1 MNAELSVT
9 TKTIKQVG
17 TYVHLA
23 GSTDAGL
30 VRSNNQDN
38 YFIDKLPQGILAIV
52 ADGMGGHKDGE
63 VASKLAIEAFLETFK
78 GNQERPPLIMGQA
91 IQAAN
96 LEIYDYSSE
105 VAGHQGMGTTLTAL
119 FLDDQVGIIGHVG
132 DSRAYLIR
140 DGQIEQLT
148 RDHSWVA
155 DRVRQGILTEFEAK
169 KHHWR
174 NVITNAIG
182 ATQEVSLDLFH
193 FVVQEDD
200 RLLLCSDGIST
211 LFTDEEILEIII
223 NNNPKDAVEKLITQ
237 ANELGSP
244 DNITALVIHVEAIN
258 AKSKNYYLPQVE
270 REPKSIKMSDTLGGI
285 LEIEDMY
292 PMRGFFANLQNQS
305 WYPFRYWLLAC
316 LGLFLLF
323 ILFSLQ

>member
-1 MNAELSVT
+1 MNAELLINS
-9 TKTIKQVG
+9 KTIKQAG
-17 TYVHLA
+17 MYVHLA
-23 GSTDAGL
+23 GSTDTGL

-63 VASKLAIEAFLETFK
+63 VASKIAIEAILETFK
-78 GNQERPPLIMGQA
+78 HNQERPPLTMGQA
-91 IQAAN
+91 IQVAN

-119 FLDDQVGIIGHVG
+119 FLDDQIAIIGHIG

-174 NVITNAIG
+174 NVITNALG

-193 FVVQEDD
+193 FVVEENDK
-200 RLLLCSDGIST
+200 LLLCSDGIST
-211 LFTDEEILEIII
+211 LFSNEEIFEIII
-223 NNNPKDAVEKLITQ
+223 DSSPKDAVEKLMFQ

-244 DNITALVIHVEAIN
+244 DNITALVIHIEAIN
-258 AKSKNYYLPQVE
+258 PKTKNYYLPQVE
-270 REPKSIKMSDTLGGI
+270 KEPRVIKVSDTLGGI
-285 LEIEDMY
+285 IEIENMY
-292 PMRGFFANLQNQS
+292 PIRGFFANLQNQP